1 MPPKFIITE
10 LAPGSWA
17 IHHVTSVGASAGRMT
32 YSTAEVAAQVARD
45 RDPHAEIE
53 IRALAH

>member
-1 MPPKFIITE
+1 MYPKFTITE
-10 LAPGSWA
+10 LAPGIWA
-17 IHHVTSVGASAGRMT
+17 LSHVTSVGASAGRTT
-32 YSTAEVAAQVARD
+32 YPSAEIAAQVARD